1 MTTYKFIEQHDYLL
15 NETYF
20 FTKKDGLTVTGS
32 MSNNRD
38 KAYDIFC
45 RLISGDPKDKETV
58 IFDVKVP

>member
-15 NETYF
+15 NETFY

-45 RLISGDPKDKETV
+45 RLISGDNNEKETV
-58 IFDVKVP
+58 IFEVKVP